1 MAENAL
7 GLAARWTKAGNCRAA
22 PRMFAHA
29 RRGRIGIGA
38 IGGARVQHYYRILH
52 AFDESQRSGSFERDA
67 IGGGGKVKS

>member
-1 MAENAL
+1 
-7 GLAARWTKAGNCRAA
+7 
-22 PRMFAHA
+22 MFAHA
-29 RRGRIGIGA
+29 RRGWIGIGA